1 MAMRT
6 NIDIDNELIQ
16 RAMELSGLTTKKEV
30 VNQALL
36 DFVANRTRRD
46 LLEIQGRIQ
55 LSDGYDYKRL
65 REGR

>member
-1 MAMRT
+1 MRT
-6 NIDIDNELIQ
+6 NIDIDNDLIQ